1 MSSLSSVPLKKSL
14 STWLG
19 GGLGLALVV
28 GHKSSS
34 PLGAD
39 NFTFSG
45 EAFVGVGLKF
55 DVLGLSVAS
64 GYILFDGLI
73 TSVTGIVHPI
83 YSSEN
88 IHSKM

>member
-1 MSSLSSVPLKKSL
+1 MKISYSKSSSDPFPSVPLRKSL
-14 STWLG
+14 SILLG

-45 EAFVGVGLKF
+45 EAFVGVALKF
-55 DVLGLSVAS
+55 DVLGLKNT
-64 GYILFDGLI
+64 I
-73 TSVTGIVHPI
+73 
-83 YSSEN
+83 
-88 IHSKM
+88 